1 VTAEPVFAAPGR
13 HTPARRWGAWLAIAI
28 LATVLRGIF
37 PTADPPWRTTV
48 GVVWHDEGAWT
59 HNARNRA
66 LWGTWR
72 TDDWNPLYI
81 APVFTGLEYAS
92 FAAFGVGTWQ
102 ARLAPM
108 TLGVVAVLALGL
120 GVARVG
126 GRRAGLAAAILLA
139 TNYVGTMYDRAAIME
154 GPMAAAIVV
163 SWWAFAKAQDRPAW
177 GAAAG
182 VAAIAAYFIKAAAV
196 FFVGALG
203 LTAVIAVAWPG
214 AGGAA
219 RRAAGLWTLAGLTAA
234 GLIAL
239 ATFVGPD
246 WTEYR
251 FYNWQMSVTRKP
263 SYDLASIVT
272 RVSWFPVL
280 HDLLSRMWLVVAL
293 SLAAVITRALDW
305 WRRPPAEQLLV
316 LWVGVG
322 VLELLLHDVG
332 NERRFVFLIP
342 AFTALAALALD
353 ADRALVPA
361 WLGPLK
367 PWQRLLLW
375 PVGVYAAYIVAASAV
390 RLGFLYEVQP
400 SVRLGAAVAVAGT
413 AAAWAFRQ
421 RLRPALRRPW
431 TAAASCL
438 VVGILAIGGIGQ
450 FTQYA
455 AGRTYLHVEASR
467 ELGRRLPPGALVHG
481 KLANGL
487 ALENRIRPVFVG
499 RNFGNYADRLTRND
513 VPWLL
518 TYVAPR
524 TGYEGPVILDVLAA
538 YPEHRTVW
546 TFDVAE
552 TPSGRDQ
559 AALIAKGPPAVTPA
573 ADRPPDAP

>member
-1 VTAEPVFAAPGR
+1 MTAEPVSAAPGR
-13 HTPARRWGAWLAIAI
+13 QPPARRWGAWLAIAV
-28 LATVLRGIF
+28 LAAVLRGVF

-72 TDDWNPLYI
+72 TDDWNPLYV
-81 APVFTGLEYAS
+81 APVFTALEYGS

-102 ARLAPM
+102 ARAVPM
-108 TLGVVAVLALGL
+108 ALGVVAVLALGL

-182 VAAIAAYFIKAAAV
+182 IAAIAAYFVKAAAV

-203 LTAVIAVAWPG
+203 LTALVAVAWPM
-214 AGGAA
+214 ADR
-219 RRAAGLWTLAGLTAA
+219 RRAAGLWTLAGLTVA
-234 GLIAL
+234 GLVAL
-239 ATFVGPD
+239 ATFVGPE

-263 SYDLASIVT
+263 SYDLASLVT

-280 HDLLSRMWLVVAL
+280 HDLLSRMWLVLVLGLVAL
-293 SLAAVITRALDW
+293 VTRALVW

-353 ADRALVPA
+353 ADRALAPA
-361 WLGPLK
+361 WLGPLR
-367 PWQRLLLW
+367 PWQRLVLW
-375 PVGVYAAYIVAASAV
+375 PAALYAAYIVAGSAV

-400 SVRLGAAVAVAGT
+400 SVRLGAAIAVAGT

-421 RLRPALRRPW
+421 RLGPALRRPW

-438 VVGILAIGGIGQ
+438 IVGILAIGGMAQFAAVRRGPELSPRRGVARARPPASAWHARPRQAGQ
-450 FTQYA
+450 RPGARKPHPPGVRRPQLRQLRGPAHAERCTMAPDLRGAADGLRRSGHPGRPRGLPRTPDGLDLRRGRNPVGDRQGGA
-455 AGRTYLHVEASR
+455 HRQGPAGRRSR
-467 ELGRRLPPGALVHG
+467 R
-481 KLANGL
+481 
-487 ALENRIRPVFVG
+487 
-499 RNFGNYADRLTRND
+499 
-513 VPWLL
+513 
-518 TYVAPR
+518 
-524 TGYEGPVILDVLAA
+524 
-538 YPEHRTVW
+538 
-546 TFDVAE
+546 
-552 TPSGRDQ
+552 
-559 AALIAKGPPAVTPA
+559 PPA
-573 ADRPPDAP
+573 

>member
-1 VTAEPVFAAPGR
+1 VTAEPVSAEPGR
-13 HTPARRWGAWLAIAI
+13 QPPARRWGAWLAIAV
-28 LATVLRGIF
+28 LAAVLRGVF

-66 LWGTWR
+66 LWGAWR
-72 TDDWNPLYI
+72 TDNWNPLYV

-108 TLGVVAVLALGL
+108 LLGVAAVLALGL

-163 SWWAFAKAQDRPAW
+163 SWWAYAKAQDRPAW

-182 VAAIAAYFIKAAAV
+182 GAAIAAYFIKAAAV

-203 LTAVIAVAWPG
+203 LTALVAVAWPG
-214 AGGAA
+214 LSGDR
-219 RRAAGLWTLAGLTAA
+219 RRAAGLWTIAGLAVA
-234 GLIAL
+234 GLVAL
-239 ATFVGPD
+239 ATFVGPE
-246 WTEYR
+246 WAEYR

-263 SYDLASIVT
+263 SYDLASLLT

-293 SLAAVITRALDW
+293 GLAAFVTRALDW

-322 VLELLLHDVG
+322 VCELLLHDVG

-353 ADRALVPA
+353 SDRALAPA
-361 WLGPLK
+361 WLGPLT
-367 PWQRLLLW
+367 PWQRLLFW
-375 PVGVYAAYIVAASAV
+375 PVALYAAYIVAGSAV
-390 RLGFLYEVQP
+390 RLAFLYEVQP
-400 SVRLGAAVAVAGT
+400 SVRLGAAVAVVATG
-413 AAAWAFRQ
+413 AAWWFRE
-421 RLRPALRRPW
+421 RLSGALRRPW

-438 VVGILAIGGIGQ
+438 VVGVVAVGGIGQ
-450 FTQYA
+450 FVQYA
-455 AGRTYLHVEASR
+455 WGRSYVNLEASR
-467 ELGRRLPPGALVHG
+467 ELGRRLPPGTLVHG

-499 RNFGNYADRLTRND
+499 RNFGNYDDRLTRND
-513 VPWLL
+513 VAWLV

-546 TFDVAE
+546 TFAVAE
-552 TPSGRDQ
+552 TTSGLDQ
-559 AALIAKGPPAVTPA
+559 AALIAKGPPAAGPA
-573 ADRPPDAP
+573 AAGPTVP

>member
-1 VTAEPVFAAPGR
+1 MTAEPAAAAPGR
-13 HTPARRWGAWLAIAI
+13 QSPQRRWLAWLAIAV
-28 LATVLRGIF
+28 LAALLRGLY

-72 TDDWNPLYI
+72 TDDWNPLYV
-81 APVFTGLEYAS
+81 APVFTGLEYAA

-102 ARLAPM
+102 ARVVPM
-108 TLGVVAVLALGL
+108 TLGVIAVVALGC

-139 TNYVGTMYDRAAIME
+139 TNYVGAMYDRAAIME

-196 FFVGALG
+196 FFVGAIG
-203 LTAVIAVAWPG
+203 LTALVAIALPGVAG
-214 AGGAA
+214 DR
-219 RRAAGLWTLAGLTAA
+219 RRAAGLWTLAGLAAA
-234 GLIAL
+234 GVLAL
-239 ATFVGPD
+239 ALFVGPE
-246 WTEYR
+246 WSEYR

-263 SYDLASIVT
+263 SYDAQALLN
-272 RVSWFPVL
+272 RLSWFPVL
-280 HDLLSRMWLVVAL
+280 HDVLSRMWIVVAL
-293 SLAAVITRALDW
+293 GLAAFVARALDW
-305 WRRPPAEQLLV
+305 VRRPPAEQLLA

-322 VLELLLHDVG
+322 VVELLLHDVG

-342 AFTALAALALD
+342 AFTALAALALA
-353 ADRALVPA
+353 ADRAIVPA
-361 WLGPLK
+361 WLPPLRG
-367 PWQRLLLW
+367 WQRLAVVPLAL
-375 PVGVYAAYIVAASAV
+375 YAAYVVAGSLV
-390 RLGFLYEVQP
+390 RLAFLYEVRP
-400 SVRLGAAVAVAGT
+400 AVRTGAALALAAAGLAWLFRHRLT
-413 AAAWAFRQ
+413 AAV
-421 RLRPALRRPW
+421 RRPW
-431 TAAASCL
+431 TPAAAVIL
-438 VVGILAIGGIGQ
+438 VAILALGGLGQ
-450 FTQYA
+450 FVQFA
-455 AGRTYLHVEASR
+455 AGRSYKNVEASR
-467 ELGRRLPPGALVHG
+467 ELGRRLPPGTAVHG

-487 ALENRIRPVFVG
+487 ALENRIRPIFVG

-538 YPEHRTVW
+538 YPDHRAVW

-552 TPSGRDQ
+552 TTSGHDR
-559 AALIAKGPPAVTPA
+559 AALIVKGPPA
-573 ADRPPDAP
+573 APVAPTHAP